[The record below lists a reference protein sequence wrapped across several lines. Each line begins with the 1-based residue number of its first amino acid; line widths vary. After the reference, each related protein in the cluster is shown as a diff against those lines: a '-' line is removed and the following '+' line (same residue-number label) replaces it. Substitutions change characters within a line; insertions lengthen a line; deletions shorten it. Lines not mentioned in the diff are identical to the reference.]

1 QFFDREVG
9 GHLRADGD
17 DAGELAVRQPV
28 GGEPARFHADHGGEV
43 AAGGVAGEKHLV
55 RIPAARGDVAE
66 GPGGGGGGVVQ
77 DDVVVHARGEPVGRR
92 DDGDSLVLKADGP
105 AALAAGEA
113 AAVQPD
119 DGGEARA
126 VFGIIQVQP
135 ALRALILVS
144 LSGGLALA
152 VGKVELGRVG
162 NRLGRGGG
170 LRPSSGRYGRERRGK
185 Q

>member
-1 QFFDREVG
+1 LLDAVFVFDAPVADDEADRGKVGRGVVERRVVVYNRAILGAGVAAQFFDREVG

-77 DDVVVHARGEPVGRR
+77 DDVVVHARGE
-92 DDGDSLVLKADGP
+92 
-105 AALAAGEA
+105 
-113 AAVQPD
+113 
-119 DGGEARA
+119 
-126 VFGIIQVQP
+126 
-135 ALRALILVS
+135 
-144 LSGGLALA
+144 
-152 VGKVELGRVG
+152 
-162 NRLGRGGG
+162 
-170 LRPSSGRYGRERRGK
+170 
-185 Q
+185 